1 MCFGAGRS
9 YRGLIVIRS
18 NSSRAVLGAL
28 ALTAA
33 ALAAS
38 PALAAAIGSL
48 DLSGGCA
55 VNCGIDGPDGN
66 VRNFTTTASDGSI
79 VNVRATAWTI
89 KGGTWNSGDHE
100 QAFLGFYDGGLG
112 VTAAGSVGSGGDGN
126 GTGNWAGGAQGRH
139 TTDNA
144 GSKDYIVL
152 QFDQLVSPSAVVLN
166 AYDMYSGGNWTKD
179 NDATIL
185 IGTVSTGWNQF
196 LDVEAAFPDLSTDLH
211 EIQIKTSP
219 SSPYVGFDA
228 GGHYGNVVIIAAD
241 LYYAGAYR
249 DYPDSFKLA
258 QMNFYTSDIPEPAML
273 GLFGLGLIGIG
284 AARRRKVN

>member
-196 LDVEAAFPDLSTDLH
+196 LDVEAAVPDLSTDLH